1 MKDFRFICVQPDDDY
16 YTWQVHAWIES
27 LKTLGYSE
35 KATVLIFI
43 PQFRNKNPKLQQI
56 IDLYPETEFVFY
68 KDVKGEVN
76 NYFQVYIPA
85 LRPWTLA
92 KYFEEHPEWS
102 EKAVFYCDSDVV
114 FTDKLDVEKFVN
126 DDVCYLS
133 DTNSYINASYFD
145 SKVKDVIPQKMD
157 DYNTRDILGETAS
170 IVGINRATCEKY
182 NEHSGGAQYLLKNI
196 NSEFWK
202 KVFKDCIAIRMQLMF
217 INKQY
222 FPNENKGFQ
231 SWCADMWAVLW
242 NLWLRNQETKC
253 VPEMD
258 FSWAS
263 DGIEKLSSKAI
274 FHNAGI
280 VSENGNGY
288 PAFYKGKYHNG
299 GDPTKDP
306 HLEIVLN
313 DENSKKYC
321 THFYATKLK
330 ELKQKYNLNY

>member
-1 MKDFRFICVQPDDDY
+1 VNSELND
-16 YTWQVHAWIES
+16 H
-27 LKTLGYSE
+27 LK
-35 KATVLIFI
+35 
-43 PQFRNKNPKLQQI
+43 
-56 IDLYPETEFVFY
+56 
-68 KDVKGEVN
+68 
-76 NYFQVYIPA
+76 VYIPA

-92 KYFEEHPEWS
+92 KYFKEHPEWS
-102 EKAVFYCDSDVV
+102 EKAVFYCDSDVL
-114 FTDKLDVEKFVN
+114 FTDRLDVEKFVN
-126 DDVCYLS
+126 DDICYVS
-133 DTNSYINASYFD
+133 NTNSYINASYFD
-145 SKVKDVIPQKMD
+145 SKIKDVIPQKVD
-157 DYNTRDILGETAS
+157 EYKTRDILEETAS

-196 NSEFWK
+196 DSEFWK
-202 KVFKDCIAIRMQLMF
+202 KVYNDCISIRVQLMLV
-217 INKQY
+217 NKQY

-242 NLWLRNQETKC
+242 NIWLRGQETKC

-263 DGIEKLSSKAI
+263 DRIEKLSSTAI

-299 GDPTKDP
+299 GDPTTDP

-313 DENSKKYC
+313 NEESKKYC
-321 THFYATKLK
+321 THFYATSLK
-330 ELKQKYNLNY
+330 NLKNKYNLNY